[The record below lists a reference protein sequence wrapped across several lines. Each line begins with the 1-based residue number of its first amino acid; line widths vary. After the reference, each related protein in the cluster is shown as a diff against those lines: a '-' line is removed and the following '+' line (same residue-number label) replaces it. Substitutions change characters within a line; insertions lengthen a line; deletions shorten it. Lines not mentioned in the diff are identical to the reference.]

1 MEIRRATARDAGI
14 VARLNREVQQL
25 HADALPR
32 LFKPP
37 SEEIFAPA
45 AFAELVA
52 DLDTVVFI
60 GEAGGEPVG
69 YLYAQVARR
78 PDTPFTYA
86 ADVVFVHHLA
96 VRREHRGRGYGERL
110 IREAVALAESEGI
123 RRIELSV
130 WAFNTDT
137 RGFFARQGFTVF
149 NERVCLERGE
159 GQSW

>member
-37 SEEIFAPA
+37 SGEIFAPA
-45 AFAELVA
+45 AFADLVA
-52 DLDTVVFI
+52 DPETVVFI

-78 PDTPFTYA
+78 PDTPFTHA
-86 ADVVFVHHLA
+86 SDVVVVHHLA

-123 RRIELSV
+123 RRLELSV
-130 WAFNTDT
+130 WAFNTDA

-149 NERVCLERGE
+149 NERMCLEQGE

>member
-37 SEEIFAPA
+37 SEGIFAPV

-52 DLDTVVFI
+52 DPDTVVFI

-78 PDTPFTYA
+78 PATP
-86 ADVVFVHHLA
+86 LPM
-96 VRREHRGRGYGERL
+96 RRRSSSCITSPSGANTGSG
-110 IREAVALAESEGI
+110 ATESG
-123 RRIELSV
+123 
-130 WAFNTDT
+130 
-137 RGFFARQGFTVF
+137 
-149 NERVCLERGE
+149 
-159 GQSW
+159 